1 MVPLENISEM
11 MRALGHYPTNKEIEN
26 MMNEVKYSQYLETGT
41 YVTELNLNAFV
52 KYLSLSQGFSSTT
65 DLFME
70 LLKAKL
76 KRL

>member
-1 MVPLENISEM
+1 
-11 MRALGHYPTNKEIEN
+11 